1 MAEFVTRR
9 RIRYATIGVLCVLVV
24 GFFASWFVAGQLVAA
39 RPQEIGFPPANL
51 RAALISLESES
62 GATISG
68 WHIVADD
75 SRGVIVLLHGIRGSR
90 LSMLERA
97 RFLNAAGYSIVMID
111 LQGHGES
118 SGEQITIGH
127 LEKHDARAAV
137 EFARKQHPNE
147 PIGVIGVSLGGASAL
162 LASPLGIDALVIES
176 VYPDIESAIN
186 NRVAARLGPLSTIP
200 AWLLLMQ
207 LGPRLGF
214 EKSQLRPIDHVSKVG
229 CPVFVISGTE
239 DLHTTAAETRSL
251 FEAAE
256 EPKELWLVDGAA
268 HVDLLDNSPI
278 EYKSQVNNFLAK
290 HLRRRIPIPS
300 QQ

>member
-1 MAEFVTRR
+1 LAKTVLRR
-9 RIRYATIGVLCVLVV
+9 RFCYVAIGVFCLLVI
-24 GFFASWFVAGQLVAA
+24 GIFASWFVAGQLVAP
-39 RPQEIGFPPANL
+39 RQQEIGLSPADL
-51 RAALISLESES
+51 PATSISLESES
-62 GATISG
+62 GATIAG
-68 WHIVADD
+68 WHIPADD
-75 SRGVIVLLHGIRGSR
+75 SKGVIVLLHGIRGSR

-97 RFLNAAGYSIVMID
+97 RLLNAAGYSIVMID

-118 SGEQITIGH
+118 LGEQITIGH

-176 VYPDIESAIN
+176 VYPDIESAVN
-186 NRVAARLGPLSTIP
+186 NRVAARLGPLSDIP

-207 LGPRLGF
+207 LEPRLGI
-214 EKSQLRPIDHVSKVG
+214 ETSQLRPIDHVSIVG

-239 DLHTTAAETRSL
+239 DLHTTAAETRR
-251 FEAAE
+251 FYEAAN

-268 HVDLLDNSPI
+268 HVDLLSKAPT
-278 EYKSQVNNFLAK
+278 EYRSRVTSFLSE
-290 HLRRRIPIPS
+290 HLRSRIPIAS